1 MVTLANSQRNRG
13 ITEPITTGTSYL
25 HLVNQKDE
33 LFQKEGDD
41 NENDVA
47 FFGITMMVSWIQ
59 MMMDWLEDIGNM
71 GHNGGLNALMGSWA
85 KLATCKIH
93 QQHSDGEEDL

>member
-1 MVTLANSQRNRG
+1 MVTLASSQSNRG

-41 NENDVA
+41 DKNDMVL
-47 FFGITMMVSWIQ
+47 FGIMMMLSWIQ
-59 MMMDWLEDIGNM
+59 MMMDWLVDIGNM
-71 GHNGGLNALMGSWA
+71 GHNNGMEGRM
-85 KLATCKIH
+85 
-93 QQHSDGEEDL
+93 HS